1 MNNIDNIKLEDIRG
15 LHKYLLDNGAFTI
28 SVSAPVKKYPQIK
41 TVLQNELNT
50 LPNFKENTPR
60 VFNDFVPVE
69 NSKVITDV
77 ANTAQ
82 ADVVQAYK
90 FKANQ
95 TPKNIVVSKLMN
107 GILSSGDETGLFN
120 NLREKEKLAY
130 SVYSD
135 VSFSNTSSG
144 VLTCRILTTT
154 DSDDLKS
161 YDNVQKSINGFTR
174 QINKVVN
181 GEFSD
186 KELEAA
192 KVNFKRNLLT
202 STDTQIDTVTT
213 LSDGMRSVNGM
224 DETNKMYELIDT
236 ITKEDI
242 QKMAKE
248 IFENKPLYSV
258 KASQATLD
266 ANRTFF
272 EELTK

>member
-1 MNNIDNIKLEDIRG
+1 M
-15 LHKYLLDNGAFTI
+15 
-28 SVSAPVKKYPQIK
+28 
-41 TVLQNELNT
+41 
-50 LPNFKENTPR
+50 
-60 VFNDFVPVE
+60 
-69 NSKVITDV
+69 
-77 ANTAQ
+77 
-82 ADVVQAYK
+82 
-90 FKANQ
+90 
-95 TPKNIVVSKLMN
+95 
-107 GILSSGDETGLFN
+107 
-120 NLREKEKLAY
+120 
-130 SVYSD
+130 
-135 VSFSNTSSG
+135 
-144 VLTCRILTTT
+144 TTT